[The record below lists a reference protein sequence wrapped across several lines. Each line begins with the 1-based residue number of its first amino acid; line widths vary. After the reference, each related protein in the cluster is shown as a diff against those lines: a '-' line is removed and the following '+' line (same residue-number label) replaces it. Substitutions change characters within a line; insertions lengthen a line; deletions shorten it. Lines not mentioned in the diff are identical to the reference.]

1 MGHVKHGVT
10 RDDDG
15 VGPTAT
21 ATEEIAHVRA
31 RFGVDPATARLALD
45 DAWTAPVTMEE
56 DESEL
61 LDAVADCL
69 SVGLPMEA
77 ALASW
82 RSGSLEASDED
93 QEEDDEDDED
103 DAKTG
108 VYHPPAPASG
118 R

>member
-1 MGHVKHGVT
+1 MSHGEHEVT
-10 RDDDG
+10 SDG
-15 VGPTAT
+15 DMEGLLGVAGSAK
-21 ATEEIAHVRA
+21 EEIAHVRA

-45 DAWTAPVTMEE
+45 DAWTAPVGMEE

-82 RSGSLEASDED
+82 RSGSLESTDDSDD
-93 QEEDDEDDED
+93 D
-103 DAKTG
+103 DAETG
-108 VYHPPAPASG
+108 VYKPG
-118 R
+118 